1 LTTAQKRPV
10 FVREATGLVKE
21 ISTFDAMAINIIIA
35 NLVIGSVGLLVL
47 PYTFPGVNLVGAV
60 IVAAIASV
68 SLAIVYWLFNVS
80 MPRSGGDYIWNT
92 RVLSPA
98 LGFASNFSL
107 TIWTI
112 FYIAAYAGFVS
123 NIGLSGFLTTVG
135 TLYGNAG
142 LVNWGNYFG
151 TANGTFIVAT
161 IVNIGM
167 AALVATGL
175 KRTLNVQRIL
185 AIVAFVGTVAA
196 IILVAVSTNAQFVAA
211 FSKFGD
217 YNGVIANG
225 NSSGLFP
232 QVNDWNQ
239 FIPTFLGTGFA
250 AETLIFFQYSVYAGG
265 EIKNTKKAAPIALL
279 GSLGILTIAVLV
291 MAYGMSNVFGN
302 QFLGAIYGL
311 YYGGSSSYPLGSVPP
326 SYVFFSGILAGNNPV
341 LLYLIGIGI
350 TVWSLSIVPFLYL
363 TMSRNVMAWSFDRVL
378 PETLAKVTEKFHSPV
393 NAIIFAFILSEAFL
407 IPYTYV
413 AQFVA
418 FFAASTAGLVIDFF
432 VTAIAGIVFPFRKPK
447 LYAASGIAEKKLGGM
462 PMITIAGVVATIFIG
477 LLLYGFF
484 SNPGFLIYNPS
495 SLTLSLIGYGV
506 AFSMFIVGFVVYY
519 VSRSYRR
526 SQGIDLNLALGEI
539 PPE

>member
-1 LTTAQKRPV
+1 LSGSKPSV
-10 FVREATGLVKE
+10 FVRDATGLVKQ
-21 ISTFDAMAINIIIA
+21 ISTGDALAINIIIA

-47 PYTFPGVNLVGAV
+47 PYTFPGVNLVGSV
-60 IVAAIASV
+60 VVAAIASF
-68 SLAIVYWLFNVS
+68 SLAIVYWLFNIA
-80 MPRSGGDYIWNT
+80 MPRSGGDYVWNT
-92 RVLSPA
+92 RVLSKP

-123 NIGLSGFLTTVG
+123 SIGLSGFLTTVG
-135 TLYGNAG
+135 AVYNNSVLSG
-142 LVNWGNYFG
+142 WGGYFG

-175 KRTLNVQRIL
+175 RATLSLQRVL
-185 AIVAFVGTVAA
+185 AVIAFIGTVAA
-196 IILVAVSTNAQFVAA
+196 IVLVGVSTNGQFISA
-211 FSKFGD
+211 FSKYGN
-217 YNGVIANG
+217 YTAVINSA
-225 NSSGLFP
+225 NSSATFP
-232 QVNDWNQ
+232 VVSNWNQ
-239 FIPTFLGTGFA
+239 SIPTVLGVGFA

-265 EIKNTKKAAPIALL
+265 EIKNTKRSAPIALL
-279 GSLGILTIAVLV
+279 GSLGILTVAVLV

-302 QFLGAIYGL
+302 QFLGAIYAL
-311 YYGGSSSYPLGSVPP
+311 YYSGSSSYPLGSVPP
-326 SYVFFSGILAGNNPV
+326 SYVFFSSILSANNPA

-363 TMSRNVMAWSFDRVL
+363 TMSRNVMAWSFDRL
-378 PETLAKVTEKFHSPV
+378 MPESLAKVNEKFHSPI
-393 NAIIFAFILSEAFL
+393 NAIIFAFILSELFL

-413 AQFVA
+413 AQFVQ

-432 VTAIAGIVFPFRKPK
+432 VTAIAGIIFPMRKK
-447 LYAASGIAEKKLGGM
+447 LYEASGLAGKKVAGAPLITVAGIIA
-462 PMITIAGVVATIFIG
+462 TVFIG

-506 AFSMFIVGFVVYY
+506 ALSLFITGFVIYY
-519 VSRSYRR
+519 ISTYLRKR
-526 SQGIDLNLALGEI
+526 QGVDLSLALSEI

>member
-1 LTTAQKRPV
+1 MAASKHPV
-10 FVREATGLVKE
+10 FVRDATGLVRE
-21 ISTFDAMAINIIIA
+21 ISAFDAVAINIIIA

-60 IVAAIASV
+60 IVAAIASF
-68 SLAIVYWLFNVS
+68 SLAVVYWLFS
-80 MPRSGGDYIWNT
+80 YAMPRSGGDYVWNT
-92 RVLSPA
+92 RVLNPP
-98 LGFASNFSL
+98 LGFAANFSL

-135 TLYGNAG
+135 TVYGNAG
-142 LVNWGNYFG
+142 LVNLGGYFG

-161 IVNIGM
+161 IVNIVM

-175 KRTLNVQRIL
+175 RTTLTVQRVLAVIAFIGTIT
-185 AIVAFVGTVAA
+185 AIV
-196 IILVAVSTNAQFVAA
+196 LVAVSTNAQFIAA
-211 FSKFGD
+211 FAKYGD
-217 YNGVIANG
+217 YNKVISDA

-232 QVNDWNQ
+232 VVQDWNQ
-239 FIPTFLGTGFA
+239 LIPTFFGIGFA

-265 EIKNTKKAAPIALL
+265 EIKSAKKTAPIALL

-311 YYGGSSSYPLGSVPP
+311 YYGASSNYPLGSVPP
-326 SYVFFSGILAGNNPV
+326 SYVFFSGILAQNPFI
-341 LLYLIGIGI
+341 LYLIGIGI

-378 PETLAKVTEKFHSPV
+378 PETLSKVNERFHSPI

-413 AQFVA
+413 AQFVQ

-432 VTAIAGIVFPFRKPK
+432 ITAIAGIVFPLRKS
-447 LYAASGIAEKKLGGM
+447 LYKISGISEKKVGPVPL
-462 PMITIAGVVATIFIG
+462 ISLAGVIATVFVG
-477 LLLYGFF
+477 VLLYGFF
-484 SNPGFLIYNPS
+484 SNPGFLIYVPGN
-495 SLTLSLIGYGV
+495 LTLSLIGYGV
-506 AFSMFIVGFVVYY
+506 AFSLFIAGFVIYY
-519 VSRSYRR
+519 LSTYIRKT
-526 SQGIDLNLALGEI
+526 QGIDLHLALSEI

>member
-1 LTTAQKRPV
+1 V
-10 FVREATGLVKE
+10 FVRDATGLVRQ
-21 ISTFDAMAINIIIA
+21 ISTFDAIAINIIIA

-60 IVAAIASV
+60 IVAAIASF
-68 SLAIVYWLFNVS
+68 SLAVVYWLFSVA

-92 RVLSPA
+92 RVLNPP
-98 LGFASNFSL
+98 LGFAANFSL

-135 TLYGNAG
+135 TVNSDAG
-142 LVNWGNYFG
+142 LTALGSYFG
-151 TANGTFIVAT
+151 TANGTFVVAT
-161 IVNIGM
+161 IVNIVM

-175 KRTLNVQRIL
+175 RTTLTVQRVL
-185 AIVAFVGTVAA
+185 AVVAFVGTVAA
-196 IILVAVSTNAQFVAA
+196 IVLVAASTNPQFIAA
-211 FSKFGD
+211 FSRFGD
-217 YNGVIANG
+217 YNKVISDANT
-225 NSSGLFP
+225 SGLFP
-232 QVNDWNQ
+232 LTNDWNQ
-239 FIPTFLGTGFA
+239 FIPTVLGTGFA

-265 EIKNTKKAAPIALL
+265 EIKSAKKTAPIALL
-279 GSLGILTIAVLV
+279 GSLGILTVAVLV
-291 MAYGMSNVFGN
+291 MAFGMSNVFGN

-311 YYGGSSSYPLGSVPP
+311 YYGGSSNYPLGSVPP
-326 SYVFFSGILAGNNPV
+326 SYVFFSGILVQNNPIV
-341 LLYLIGIGI
+341 LYLIGVGI

-378 PETLAKVTEKFHSPV
+378 PEALSKVNDRFHSPV

-407 IPYTYV
+407 VPYTYV
-413 AQFVA
+413 AQFVQ

-432 VTAIAGIVFPFRKPK
+432 IAAIAGIVFPFRKR
-447 LYAASGIAEKKLGGM
+447 LYEVSGISGKKVGSIPL
-462 PMITIAGVVATIFIG
+462 ISLAGVIATVFIG

-506 AFSMFIVGFVVYY
+506 AFSLFITGFVVYY
-519 VSRSYRR
+519 ISRYVRNR
-526 SQGIDLNLALGEI
+526 QGIDLRLALSEI